1 LAAGGGGRS
10 GWGGGRAR
18 DQPLGGG
25 GAHTGVPD
33 GLRGGSARARPDTS
47 AAAPRYRHCRGLT
60 RALKHTRTAT
70 GRGTC
75 GCVLFTRRRVG
86 RSCDAAVV
94 KWLGAL
100 FVLVALAG
108 CGGSSSH
115 TMRSAVVRSLPSWPG
130 QITPNAAVRAF
141 ARSLSATPR
150 VVRSCGVQ
158 AVSFFRAIARTRWV
172 SARVRVHLLR
182 LIASARRHPA
192 DHALC
197 VSSIS
202 GTVQVQPFRGQSGRS
217 GTPASGCAGR
227 PAWQLSAGAGQLC
240 PPP

>member
-1 LAAGGGGRS
+1 M
-10 GWGGGRAR
+10 
-18 DQPLGGG
+18 
-25 GAHTGVPD
+25 
-33 GLRGGSARARPDTS
+33 RP
-47 AAAPRYRHCRGLT
+47 R
-60 RALKHTRTAT
+60 
-70 GRGTC
+70 
-75 GCVLFTRRRVG
+75 LFTRRRVG

-115 TMRSAVVRSLPSWPG
+115 TMRSAAVRSLRSSSPEQTTPS
-130 QITPNAAVRAF
+130 AALRAF

-150 VVRSCGVQ
+150 VVRSCGVR

-182 LIASARRHPA
+182 LIASARRHSA

-202 GTVQVQPFRGQSGRS
+202 GTVQVRPSRGQSGRS
-217 GTPASGCAGR
+217 GTPASRCAGR
-227 PAWQLSAGAGQLC
+227 PPWQLSAGAGQLC